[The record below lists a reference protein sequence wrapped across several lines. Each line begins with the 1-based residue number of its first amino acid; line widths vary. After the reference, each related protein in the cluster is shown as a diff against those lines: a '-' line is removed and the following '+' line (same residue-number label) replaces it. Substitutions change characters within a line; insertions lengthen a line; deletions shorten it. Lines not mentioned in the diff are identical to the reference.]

1 VRSQDAVLVD
11 EDGVLLRV
19 TEDKVVDVLVD
30 DRRVWSFW
38 TVRDTVC
45 HASAEA
51 GEEQRLAPWP
61 RPLRRF
67 LDGRARITVRETVS
81 ERVLFDAEVG
91 FGSST
96 SPIAIVGRHGEPLSL
111 DKDGRLSATFDVRD
125 PSQTGPLLDAIEE
138 VIEVLGQ
145 LGVEAFPAYGTLL
158 GAVREGNLLGHD
170 SDADLGY
177 VSRETTPVDV
187 IRESFRLQRGIG
199 ERGYRTHRYS
209 GAAFKVEVAEGDG
222 VVRGL
227 DVFGG
232 FFDDGRLYLMGEVG
246 QEFRQEWIFP
256 LGTCTL
262 ADRTLPAP
270 AVPEKLLEAM
280 YGAGWRVPD
289 PAFKF
294 EKDPHTQAQLNG
306 WFRGTQVDLRRWDR
320 LYSSRRRK
328 LPRGRA
334 SELAML
340 AHRELPAE
348 VHVLDVGTGR
358 GRDAWFLA
366 RKGRTV
372 TGYDYLPH
380 AATAVI
386 EEAAAKGLPLDVRRL
401 NLLELRSVLGE
412 GARAAHQ
419 TGPRAILASHM
430 LDATYAVGRQ
440 GFMRFARMA
449 LRGGG
454 RLYAEFW
461 TSKTTDVRQ
470 LWPIPVAEV
479 ADLITANGG
488 SILHATDTVRTLSS
502 GVDVGVGRVVAQWA

>member
-1 VRSQDAVLVD
+1 MASSDLVRTVDDDGILLDA
-11 EDGVLLRV
+11 
-19 TEDKVVDVLVD
+19 TEDTVVDVLVD

-38 TVRDTVC
+38 SLRDTVDD
-45 HASAEA
+45 E
-51 GEEQRLAPWP
+51 GLRRAPWP
-61 RPLRRF
+61 KALRKF
-67 LDGRARITVRETVS
+67 LDGRARFTVRETVS
-81 ERVLFDAEVG
+81 GRVLFDDELA
-91 FGSST
+91 FGTST
-96 SPIAIVGRHGEPLSL
+96 APIAIVGRHGEPLSL

-125 PSQTGPLLDAIEE
+125 ASQTGPLLDAIEE
-138 VIEVLGQ
+138 V
-145 LGVEAFPAYGTLL
+145 LGVLRELGVGAFPAYGTLL

-177 VSRETTPVDV
+177 VSTETTPVDV
-187 IRESFRLQRGIG
+187 VRESFRLQREIG
-199 ERGYRTHRYS
+199 ARGYRTHRYS

-246 QEFRQEWIFP
+246 QEFREDWIFP

-320 LYSSRRRK
+320 FYSGRRRK

-334 SELAML
+334 SELAVL
-340 AHRELPAE
+340 AHEELPAD
-348 VHVLDVGTGR
+348 VHVLDVGAGR
-358 GRDAWFLA
+358 GRDAWYLA
-366 RKGRTV
+366 RQGRTV
-372 TGYDYLPH
+372 TAYDYLPH
-380 AATAVI
+380 AATAVRKQA
-386 EEAAAKGLPLDVRRL
+386 EKKGLALDVRRL
-401 NLLELRSVLGE
+401 NLLEIRSVLGE
-412 GARAAHQ
+412 GARVAHEPGQ
-419 TGPRAILASHM
+419 CAILAGHV
-430 LDATYAVGRQ
+430 LDATYAPGRQ
-440 GFMRFARMA
+440 GFIRFARMA

-454 RLYAEFW
+454 RLYASFW
-461 TSKTTDVRQ
+461 TGKAHDLNHV
-470 LWPIPVAEV
+470 WPISV
-479 ADLITANGG
+479 ADVVSLIEQNGG
-488 SILHATDTVRTLSS
+488 SILHASESVVPRKS
-502 GVDVGVGRVVAQWA
+502 GAEVGVGRVVAQWA